1 MARLLIGD
9 GDENVRRSLEHT
21 LSPLVAHV
29 ALAADAETALSELL
43 DPRIEVAVVDLF
55 SAGFG
60 GVSFMAAMRSAGCR
74 ADVIVITEQATAQNA
89 VAALKS
95 GAREFL
101 GKPLDSSTVVR
112 AVEGLIR
119 LRPNP
124 RYWAERLRRFVAD
137 NCDLPS
143 LCLGTVSERFGIS
156 TSYTSRLFR
165 DEIGTTFRKH
175 LASCRIQEAKR
186 QLVASDLPVY
196 LVAEICGFS
205 SQCRL
210 AETFRRLEGI
220 SPRAYRIQHLE

>member
-1 MARLLIGD
+1 
-9 GDENVRRSLEHT
+9 
-21 LSPLVAHV
+21 
-29 ALAADAETALSELL
+29 
-43 DPRIEVAVVDLF
+43 
-55 SAGFG
+55 
-60 GVSFMAAMRSAGCR
+60 MAAMRSAGCR